1 MGIVVF
7 KLSKFVWVIL
17 CCLFFKWYFFFCL
30 IRNVNFLSIVWFW
43 EILFIFKENLFIF
56 WYLNDM
62 SCFKIWN
69 CIFVYKNSWKKLL
82 KFKVYFVMEMK
93 FKKVNVG
100 NKLLKVIKNY
110 YL

>member
-1 MGIVVF
+1 
-7 KLSKFVWVIL
+7 
-17 CCLFFKWYFFFCL
+17 
-30 IRNVNFLSIVWFW
+30 
-43 EILFIFKENLFIF
+43 
-56 WYLNDM
+56 M